1 MVNEKER
8 RMGPKINPI
17 IGVGLTVGFLVTM
30 VLIVE
35 ISQYP
40 FLGIIRGLA
49 TVLGL
54 VVVYYAY
61 GGREISG
68 RDSMNWLGVGF
79 FLVSMSILVQGV
91 LVEFDVMSV
100 IDSMYVQTSIM
111 VFGMMAILY
120 AVYH

>member
-1 MVNEKER
+1 
-8 RMGPKINPI
+8 
-17 IGVGLTVGFLVTM
+17 
-30 VLIVE
+30 
-35 ISQYP
+35 
-40 FLGIIRGLA
+40 
-49 TVLGL
+49 
-54 VVVYYAY
+54 
-61 GGREISG
+61 
-68 RDSMNWLGVGF
+68 MNWLGVGF